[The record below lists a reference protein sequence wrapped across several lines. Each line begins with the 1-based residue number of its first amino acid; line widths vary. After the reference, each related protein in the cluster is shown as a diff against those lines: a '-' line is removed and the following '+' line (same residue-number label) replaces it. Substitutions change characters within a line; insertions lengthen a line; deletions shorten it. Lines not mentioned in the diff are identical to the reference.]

1 MELEATE
8 GQAAEPSVNLMRVL
22 NYLKQDFD
30 GYPYEWK
37 KDSKYFGNLLLEFS
51 ELDIEEELKQYHA
64 WILDQPS
71 WKKISYRSR
80 FRQWLKRSIE
90 FRSGRWALSYRG
102 RLWL

>member
-1 MELEATE
+1 MELEITE
-8 GQAAEPSVNLMRVL
+8 PNFKLIGVL
-22 NYLKQDFD
+22 NYLKLDFD
-30 GYPYEWK
+30 GYPYEWE
-37 KDSKYFGNLLLEFS
+37 KDEKYFGKLLLEFP

-90 FRSGRWALSYRG
+90 FRSGRGRWYPQYEG
-102 RLWL
+102 RLW